1 MLDSYFRMKLSKSAP
16 RYGKPSTL
24 SQDSLENYEFI
35 SKIDDHAYVAMTF
48 IYFQTMMV
56 EENFIYDK
64 YNVDKFYCFL
74 PRFCLKESE
83 ARVIRAILQ
92 LMT

>member
-1 MLDSYFRMKLSKSAP
+1 MMKLSSSAP
-16 RYGKPSTL
+16 RYSKPSTL

-56 EENFIYDK
+56 EDK

>member
-1 MLDSYFRMKLSKSAP
+1 MMKLSLSAP
-16 RYGKPSTL
+16 RYSKPSTL

-64 YNVDKFYCFL
+64 YDVDKFYCF
-74 PRFCLKESE
+74 FQDF
-83 ARVIRAILQ
+83 V
-92 LMT
+92 